1 MDREQAKEFCSATDR
16 VATTRPIRRSPRRCS
31 CSIATRGW
39 LVGSRNSSAPT
50 KRSAPLSARCP
61 CPPTSRSAY
70 WPNRR
75 SCGLISPGSRLVL
88 VAAAAAV
95 ILLGAISLW
104 AFRAGAIGGVTA
116 YRAEMVRHVEKGY
129 LMSVR
134 ASNFDQL
141 RQILAERKWP
151 SDFIVPD
158 RLRDVTVVGGSALE
172 WKGHKVALA
181 CMQDHR
187 RGLWL
192 FVVENAAFR
201 SAPDSETQA
210 PDGRDLADGDLDSR
224 RRPPPHR
231 QRRRIFSAKVSAVES
246 EALPASRLTG
256 ETQLPDG
263 RRLIIFGPAG
273 CGELP
278 VASAA
283 ALSYAAAPLMR

>member
-1 MDREQAKEFCSATDR
+1 MDREQAKEFLLRYRPGCDDTADPQIAEALQLLDR
-16 VATTRPIRRSPRRCS
+16 DPELARWFEEQQRADETIRAALREMPVPADLKERILAEQKIVRPDF
-31 CSIATRGW
+31 
-39 LVGSRNSSAPT
+39 
-50 KRSAPLSARCP
+50 AR
-61 CPPTSRSAY
+61 
-70 WPNRR
+70 
-75 SCGLISPGSRLVL
+75 SRLVL

-201 SAPDSETQA
+201 SAPDSETPRLQTVGTSPTA
-210 PDGRDLADGDLDSR
+210 IWTQGGNTYLLTANGD
-224 RRPPPHR
+224 
-231 QRRRIFSAKVSAVES
+231 ES
-246 EALPASRLTG
+246 FLRKYLP
-256 ETQLPDG
+256 
-263 RRLIIFGPAG
+263 
-273 CGELP
+273 
-278 VASAA
+278 
-283 ALSYAAAPLMR
+283 